1 MNLYNVWR
9 QSIVRT
15 TEKLQQIQ
23 EQEKKSFKL
32 KGTYIFG
39 LVDNPDPWTEV
50 ELSKLFEIGLYKM
63 FEIDTKP
70 RYKASVV
77 ISVVLSQIRMVCQM
91 IAGAM
96 TQGIT
101 NGFSSEM
108 LRESVTEMVE
118 MVGFPL
124 SITEQQEWA
133 SIPDAL
139 VIAQSLRQPC
149 HGTEIAEVGMF
160 HRDYFLHTA
169 FTWNGRKYSTSFFR
183 YFRNIYN
190 LSWTKLEGNHS
201 EHRKPIS
208 SKMNGPTLHPALIPQ
223 YTPTILVSLSVI
235 LQTKKS
241 LLASNKCFP
250 EWLLKN
256 CSTTP
261 GKGGSCL
268 RGSSGTTT

>member
-15 TEKLQQIQ
+15 TEKLKQIQ

-63 FEIDTKP
+63 FEINTKP

-91 IAGAM
+91 IAGALR
-96 TQGIT
+96 QGIT
-101 NGFSSEM
+101 DGFSGEA
-108 LRESVTEMVE
+108 LRESVTKMVE
-118 MVGFPL
+118 TVGLPL

-149 HGTEIAEVGMF
+149 HGTEIAEVRFSDSLILLFEALPSNAMEINILLP
-160 HRDYFLHTA
+160 FLGVFATSA
-169 FTWNGRKYSTSFFR
+169 ICPGRNWR
-183 YFRNIYN
+183 R
-190 LSWTKLEGNHS
+190 
-201 EHRKPIS
+201 
-208 SKMNGPTLHPALIPQ
+208 
-223 YTPTILVSLSVI
+223 I
-235 LQTKKS
+235 LQSKRSQFRPK
-241 LLASNKCFP
+241 
-250 EWLLKN
+250 
-256 CSTTP
+256 
-261 GKGGSCL
+261 
-268 RGSSGTTT
+268 